1 MNRIKLLLEK
11 IPAPLR
17 NIYLLSLVFF
27 VVWMLFFDGNNFFN
41 QLATQKQLDKLNAQ
55 KHFFVKEIE
64 NVNQTRTALFTNNDN
79 LERFARERYLMK
91 KNNEDLFLIE
101 IDSSK

>member
-1 MNRIKLLLEK
+1 MNRIKLLVEK

-17 NIYLLSLVFF
+17 NIYLLSFIFF
-27 VVWMLFFDGNNFFN
+27 IVWMLFFDGNNFFN
-41 QLATQKQLDKLNAQ
+41 QLTTQKQLDKLNAQ

-64 NVNQTRTALFTNNDN
+64 NVNQTRSALFTNPAN

-91 KNNEDLFLIE
+91 KSNEDLFLIE
-101 IDSSK
+101 IDSTQ